1 MLSCTM
7 VDLLKDSIV
16 IENADREK
24 CSKCLS
30 ASCKVL
36 KASRLRR
43 GEVRLCAN
51 EDIMFMQ
58 DHTKRQ

>member
-30 ASCKVL
+30 ASCK
-36 KASRLRR
+36 ASRLRR